1 MGQLWYPP
9 FFYSAHIGLME
20 IRGGLFM
27 ISAIHVDSE
36 KSSVDMA
43 LENESMY
50 QGYTETVNCFIID
63 AIDCIKKNKKGRLIP
78 LWLITYLIKNSINVE
93 KHVIEKIVYIRA
105 EK

>member
-9 FFYSAHIGLME
+9 FCYSTHIGLME

-27 ISAIHVDSE
+27 ISTTHIDSE
-36 KSSVDMA
+36 KSSIDMA

-63 AIDCIKKNKKGRLIP
+63 AIDCIKKNKKCGLIS
-78 LWLITYLIKNSINVE
+78 LWFITYLIKNSINVE

>member
-9 FFYSAHIGLME
+9 FCYSTHIGLME

-27 ISAIHVDSE
+27 ISTTHIDSE
-36 KSSVDMA
+36 KSSIDMA

-63 AIDCIKKNKKGRLIP
+63 AIDCIKKNKKCGLIS
-78 LWLITYLIKNSINVE
+78 L
-93 KHVIEKIVYIRA
+93 
-105 EK
+105 